1 MFAFP
6 RSDLF
11 SLLNI
16 RFYRMRQII
25 VASVLISA
33 CTQTLAQNISY
44 QSMQFKGRST
54 RGDIVTSDIAMPFFS
69 SSKTDVASYINDKLF
84 IGQLEMLAPTRWKPF
99 FGDADG
105 TSVTGIENQ
114 SFTVS
119 RLDQKVITVDFD
131 TEYCGAYC
139 EASNYFYNFEAQSGR
154 YIVLSELVTKSGVQ
168 EIMRRLKAEKIRQYR
183 EQLQQLKL
191 KRKSLSSKRAKSQQD
206 EIADIEDR
214 IALNTQCLNDSQVS
228 LNSTASVEALTYLR
242 YKLLDH
248 ELMIFSS
255 RCSNHASRALDDV
268 GEVSVN
274 ISYDSLRPHLSK
286 YGLALLFDEKITQE
300 NTVIGQVLRGKL
312 GNNAI
317 TMVLQADSKDT
328 VSAIYFYDKYRKAI
342 SLFGIGQN
350 GMFEL
355 IERNEDGQ
363 EQAKFQLKTSGTNV
377 YGYWL
382 GKSKLKVDLR
392 SP

>member
-6 RSDLF
+6 LSGLF

-16 RFYRMRQII
+16 RYFRIHRTI

-33 CTQTLAQNISY
+33 CVQALAQDISY
-44 QSMQFKGRST
+44 QSMQFKGKST
-54 RGDIVTSDIAMPFFS
+54 RGDIVTSDITMPFFS
-69 SSKTDVASYINDKLF
+69 SSKTDIASYINDKLF

-139 EASNYFYNFEAQSGR
+139 EASNYFYNFETQSGR
-154 YIVLSELVTKSGVQ
+154 YIVLSELVTKPGAQ
-168 EIMRRLKAEKIRQYR
+168 EILRRLKAEKIRQYR
-183 EQLQQLKL
+183 DQLRQLRLERKNISP
-191 KRKSLSSKRAKSQQD
+191 KRTKSQQD

-214 IALNTQCLNDSQVS
+214 IALNTQCLNDSQAS
-228 LNSTASVEALTYLR
+228 LSSMTSVEALTYLR
-242 YKLLDH
+242 YKLLDK
-248 ELMIFSS
+248 ELMILSS

-268 GEVSVN
+268 GEISVN

-286 YGLALLFDEKITQE
+286 YGQALLFEGNVTLE
-300 NTVIGQVLRGKL
+300 NTVISQVLRGKL

-317 TMVLQADSKDT
+317 TMVIQADTKDT

-342 SLFGIGQN
+342 SLFGSGQN

-382 GKSKLKVDLR
+382 GKSKLKVELR